1 VSAALST
8 CADVL
13 ARAGGGGGGSG
24 VGLRGGTFRVRQTP
38 GGYRVS
44 LREVR
49 WAEDLVVS
57 GQIDASRRSGF
68 VHASLE
74 LEGAPDPRGT
84 LVLEWREGASAPRVT
99 VGGTL
104 AGRAVIADAPAP

>member
-1 VSAALST
+1 
-8 CADVL
+8 
-13 ARAGGGGGGSG
+13 

-38 GGYRVS
+38 GSYRVS

-49 WAEDLVVS
+49 WTEDLVVS
-57 GQIDASRRSGF
+57 GQIDVSRRSGF

-74 LEGAPDPRGT
+74 LGGAPDTRGT

-99 VGGTL
+99 VGGML

>member
-1 VSAALST
+1 M
-8 CADVL
+8 
-13 ARAGGGGGGSG
+13 
-24 VGLRGGTFRVRQTP
+24 
-38 GGYRVS
+38 S

-49 WAEDLVVS
+49 WTEDLVVS

-74 LEGAPDPRGT
+74 LEGAPDMSGT
-84 LVLEWREGASAPRVT
+84 LVLEWRERASAPRVT